1 MYLGAVFRARPTAFL
16 IALAGAWALLAASAS
31 AAKPLNYVGM
41 GDSYSA
47 ASGVQPPD
55 PEASPDC
62 LRSSRN
68 YPHLIAAEIGAALTD
83 VTCGA
88 ADTDDFFEPQYDDV
102 PPQLDAL
109 SNRTRLVT
117 LTIGGNDS
125 SVFINTI
132 TSCGT
137 AGLSTGGM
145 GSPCKDQYG
154 SSFAD
159 TIREKTFPA
168 LVKTLK
174 AIHHRAKRAR
184 VAILGYPWI
193 MPETKGC
200 FTQMPVAEG
209 DVPYVH
215 HIQWVLNHSVR
226 KAARRTGTR
235 YINFN
240 RASEGH
246 DACKPIGVRWVEPV
260 IGTTNPVVVHPNAL
274 GEAEMA
280 DRVIRKLRLG

>member
-1 MYLGAVFRARPTAFL
+1 MT
-16 IALAGAWALLAASAS
+16 SS
-31 AAKPLNYVGM
+31 
-41 GDSYSA
+41 
-47 ASGVQPPD
+47 
-55 PEASPDC
+55 SPSTTTC
-62 LRSSRN
+62 RRSST
-68 YPHLIAAEIGAALTD
+68 PLE
-83 VTCGA
+83 
-88 ADTDDFFEPQYDDV
+88 AD
-102 PPQLDAL
+102 
-109 SNRTRLVT
+109 RLVT

-174 AIHHRAKRAR
+174 AIHPRAKRAK

-209 DVPYVH
+209 DVRYVH

-246 DACKPIGVRWVEPV
+246 DACKPIGVRWIEPV

-280 DRVIRKLRLG
+280 DRVTEAAPGLTAQSAGTSAPPSADQRGPKRPRVGLGTSLPATTASP

>member
-1 MYLGAVFRARPTAFL
+1 MTVLVL
-16 IALAGAWALLAASAS
+16 ILASAMGALAATAT
-31 AAKPLNYVGM
+31 AKPLRYVGM

-62 LRSSRN
+62 LRSILN
-68 YPHLIAAEIGAALTD
+68 YPHLIAEAIGAAIKD

-88 ADTDDFFEPQYDDV
+88 ADTTDFFEPQYDDV

-109 SNRTRLVT
+109 SKRTRLVT
-117 LTIGGNDS
+117 MTIGGNDD
-125 SVFINTI
+125 SVFIDTI

-137 AGLSTGGM
+137 AGVSSGGQ

-159 TIREKTFPA
+159 RIREKTFPA
-168 LVKTLK
+168 LVKALK
-174 AIHHRAKRAR
+174 AVHRKAPRAR

-193 MPETKGC
+193 MPESVGC
-200 FTQMPVAEG
+200 YSRMPVAEG
-209 DVPYVH
+209 DVPYVR

-226 KAARRTGTR
+226 KAARRTDTR
-235 YINFN
+235 YINFS

-246 DACKPIGVRWVEPV
+246 DACKPIGVRWIEPV
-260 IGTTNPVVVHPNAL
+260 FGATNPVVVHPNAL

-280 DRVIRKLRLG
+280 ERVIRKMRLKR